1 MSSPSFI
8 LTFVRM
14 CYVSWMYFEWQL
26 ESFWSSRVFESN
38 LREILFNYLRQC
50 RNWDGGLQEF
60 ETAKSCVE
68 AVFPGA
74 EIISNRVD
82 QYPIKVTVTANVEG
96 SKQVVWSGRQQDLFR
111 KYASKRNKAMNEI
124 KTNLMVLK

>member
-1 MSSPSFI
+1 
-8 LTFVRM
+8 M
-14 CYVSWMYFEWQL
+14 CFERQL
-26 ESFWSSRVFESN
+26 ESFWSNRVFDVSCN
-38 LREILFNYLRQC
+38 ILSLTSAKFFFNDLRQC

-96 SKQVVWSGRQQDLFR
+96 SEQVVWSGRQQDLFR

>member
-1 MSSPSFI
+1 
-8 LTFVRM
+8 
-14 CYVSWMYFEWQL
+14 MYFEWQL
-26 ESFWSSRVFESN
+26 ESFWSNRVFESN
-38 LREILFNYLRQC
+38 LREILFNDLRQC